1 MKLPE
6 FSVNKRVTTTMVAMI
21 MVVVGLISLSKLG
34 LDFFPDID
42 FPTVSI
48 ITTYSGASS
57 EDIETTITKPLEQ
70 IVSSVSRIKKV
81 TSQTSEGVS
90 AISAEFEWGTNLD
103 FAAQDLR
110 DQIGIYKNYLPPDA
124 SEPLVVKFNFSQ
136 FPIIFWGIIADRP
149 VFQLKKLIEDEVAP
163 RLERIDGVA
172 SAQVFAT
179 DIREIHVD
187 VDKRA
192 LESRNLTLDRVILA
206 LQAQNANMPAG
217 NLVERYTDRLV
228 RTLGQ
233 FQSLT
238 DLRRTVIGSGPKG
251 EPIYVDD
258 IAEGKDTVKEARY
271 EARIQGEKGVFLM
284 LIKQS
289 GANTALVGNAVHKE
303 MAKILPSL
311 PADIK
316 FHQVMDQSEM
326 VKAVTKRTTDNAW
339 QGGLLAIAL
348 IFIFLLNWRPTLI
361 IALAIPLSIITTF
374 IAFYAAGYTLNMLTL
389 GGLALGVGMLV
400 DNAIVVIE
408 NTFRHI
414 EEGMNSKSGSVVG
427 ASEVGMAITAS
438 TLTTIV
444 VFLPMVFATGI
455 TAKLTRGLALA
466 ITFSLLSSL
475 FVALTIVPLLSSFLF
490 RKAKSVRKEDG
501 EPAGKKP
508 WYLTWQGFENAKAF
522 YRRLLEASLRRRKL
536 FLFSV
541 IGVFV
546 LSLVLIPIL
555 GTEFMPTMDQDMLM
569 IKIRM
574 PVGTSLAETNRVTLL
589 VENQAKLDPEISI
602 VTAQVGSQAEV
613 NPADSGSA
621 SSASGPHEAILYVGL
636 KKKEQRSRTAA
647 QILESLRAKLPKVKD
662 VKFESLDMSASLMG
676 GAQTPIDIKLFGKDL
691 DVLKQTATVIVDRI
705 KGIEGVRDATHT
717 LAAAKPE
724 YHIRI
729 DRERAAQLGL
739 MISQVGTTV
748 QAATLGK
755 VATRYRDADEEID
768 VRVRFKTPYRD
779 NIAEIRNIPL
789 FTALNKTVYL
799 DQIATIEKG
808 SGPMQISRENQSR
821 RVSITGNIVG
831 RDLGSV
837 VRDIKKRLGG
847 LENELP
853 QGYFIEYG
861 GAYEQM
867 IEAFKVLFA
876 AMALATLL
884 VYMVMASQFE
894 SLLHPFIIMFTIPL
908 GLIGVVIGLMV
919 TGRPVNL
926 PVMVGFILLEGIA
939 VNNGIVMI
947 DYVNQLVRGGMAK
960 REAILL
966 GCSTRLRPVLLT
978 ALTTILGM
986 LPMAMSTSSGAEFRA
1001 PMAVTVL
1008 GGLTA
1013 TTFLTLFVIPII
1025 YSLFEKVRFKEKK
1038 G

>member
-6 FSVNKRVTTTMVAMI
+6 FSVNKRVTATMMAMI

-206 LQAQNANMPAG
+206 LQAQNANTPAG

-258 IAEGKDTVKEARY
+258 IAEVKDTVKEARY

-326 VKAVTKRTTDNAW
+326 VKAVTKRTAGNAW
-339 QGGLLAIAL
+339 LGGLLAIAL

-361 IALAIPLSIITTF
+361 IAVAIPLSIITTF

-414 EEGMNSKSGSVVG
+414 EEGMDSKSGSVVG

-501 EPAGKKP
+501 EPAGKKR

-636 KKKEQRSRTAA
+636 KKKELRSRTAA
-647 QILESLRAKLPKVKD
+647 QILEGLRAKLPKVKD
-662 VKFESLDMSASLMG
+662 VKFESLDMSASFMG

-739 MISQVGTTV
+739 MIGQVGTTV

-755 VATRYRDADEEID
+755 LATRYRDADEEVD

-779 NIAEIRNIPL
+779 NIAEIKNIPL

-799 DQIATIEKG
+799 DQIATIEQG

-867 IEAFKVLFA
+867 VEAFKVLFA

-1025 YSLFEKVRFKEKK
+1025 YSFFEKVSFKEKK

>member
-6 FSVNKRVTTTMVAMI
+6 FSVNKRVTTTMMAMI

-206 LQAQNANMPAG
+206 LQAQNANTPAG

-258 IAEGKDTVKEARY
+258 IAEVKDTVKEARY

-326 VKAVTKRTTDNAW
+326 VKAVTKRTAGNAW

-414 EEGMNSKSGSVVG
+414 EEGMDSRSGSVVG

-589 VENQAKLDPEISI
+589 VESQAKLDPEISI

-613 NPADSGSA
+613 NPADSGSQA
-621 SSASGPHEAILYVGL
+621 SASGPHEAILYVGL

-647 QILESLRAKLPKVKD
+647 QILEGLRAKLPKVKD
-662 VKFESLDMSASLMG
+662 VKFESLDMSASFMG

-799 DQIATIEKG
+799 DQIASIEQG

-821 RVSITGNIVG
+821 RVSISGNIVG

-1025 YSLFEKVRFKEKK
+1025 YSLFEKVTFKEKK